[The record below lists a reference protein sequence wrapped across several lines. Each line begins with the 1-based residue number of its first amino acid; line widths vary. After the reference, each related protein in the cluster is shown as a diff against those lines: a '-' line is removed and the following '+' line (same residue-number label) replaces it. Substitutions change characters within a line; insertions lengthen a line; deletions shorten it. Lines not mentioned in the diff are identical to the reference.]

1 MGARKEAGIQ
11 PCGGLTNCFAKIH
24 GERMPKAK
32 VPSKKAAKAPA
43 AVIVPSRFI
52 DGVCAKELFR
62 VGRQMGMSPEQCE
75 RLSGISASKLRR
87 GRGGDEIVLVEKL
100 VDFRRCETT
109 FLRAVALCG
118 GNEAA
123 AVQWVSAYAPALN
136 GRKPIEVAETV
147 SGAKSVEKLLA
158 QLAGAVGQ

>member
-1 MGARKEAGIQ
+1 
-11 PCGGLTNCFAKIH
+11 
-24 GERMPKAK
+24 MPKAK
-32 VPSKKAAKAPA
+32 AQEPSKKAAKAPVA
-43 AVIVPSRFI
+43 EVVPSRFV
-52 DGVCAKELFR
+52 DGVSVRELFR
-62 VGRQMGMSPEQCE
+62 LGRQMGMPPEQFE
-75 RLSGISASKLRR
+75 RLSGASASKLRR
-87 GRGGDEIVLVEKL
+87 GRGGEEAVPVEKL
-100 VDFRRCETT
+100 EDFRRVETI

-147 SGAKSVEKLLA
+147 AGAKSVEKLLA

>member
-1 MGARKEAGIQ
+1 
-11 PCGGLTNCFAKIH
+11 
-24 GERMPKAK
+24 MPTEKK
-32 VPSKKAAKAPA
+32 PSKKAVKAPA
-43 AVIVPSRFI
+43 AVVVPSRFV
-52 DGVCAKELFR
+52 DGVSVRELFR
-62 VGRQMGMSPEQCE
+62 LGRQMCMPPEQFE
-75 RLSGISASKLRR
+75 RLSGASASKLRR
-87 GRGGDEIVLVEKL
+87 GRGGEETVPVEKL
-100 VDFRRCETT
+100 EDFRRVETI

>member
-1 MGARKEAGIQ
+1 MS
-11 PCGGLTNCFAKIH
+11 
-24 GERMPKAK
+24 KAK
-32 VPSKKAAKAPA
+32 VPSKKAAKASV
-43 AVIVPSRFI
+43 AVVVQSRFV
-52 DGVCAKELFR
+52 DGVSVRELFR
-62 VGRQMGMSPEQCE
+62 LGRQMGMPPEQFE
-75 RLSGISASKLRR
+75 RLSGASASKLRR
-87 GRGGDEIVLVEKL
+87 GRGGEEAVPVEKL
-100 VDFRRCETT
+100 EDFRRVETI

-147 SGAKSVEKLLA
+147 AGAKSVEKLLA

>member
-1 MGARKEAGIQ
+1 
-11 PCGGLTNCFAKIH
+11 
-24 GERMPKAK
+24 MPKAK
-32 VPSKKAAKAPA
+32 VPSKKAAKAPTA
-43 AVIVPSRFI
+43 AVVPSRFV
-52 DGVCAKELFR
+52 DGVSVRELFR
-62 VGRQMGMSPEQCE
+62 LGRQMGMPPEQFE
-75 RLSGISASKLRR
+75 RLSGASASKLRR
-87 GRGGDEIVLVEKL
+87 GRGGEEAVPVEKL
-100 VDFRRCETT
+100 EDFRRVETI

-147 SGAKSVEKLLA
+147 AGAKSVEKLLA

>member
-1 MGARKEAGIQ
+1 
-11 PCGGLTNCFAKIH
+11 
-24 GERMPKAK
+24 MPKAK
-32 VPSKKAAKAPA
+32 AKEPSKKAAKAPVA
-43 AVIVPSRFI
+43 EVVPSRFV
-52 DGVCAKELFR
+52 DGVSVRELFR
-62 VGRQMGMSPEQCE
+62 LGRQMGMPPEQFE
-75 RLSGISASKLRR
+75 RLSGASASKLRR
-87 GRGGDEIVLVEKL
+87 GRGGEEAVPVEKL
-100 VDFRRCETT
+100 EDFRRVETI

-147 SGAKSVEKLLA
+147 AGAKSVEKLLA

>member
-1 MGARKEAGIQ
+1 MLQQYR
-11 PCGGLTNCFAKIH
+11 GLTNRFAKIH
-24 GERMPKAK
+24 GERMPTEKK
-32 VPSKKAAKAPA
+32 PSKKAAKAPA
-43 AVIVPSRFI
+43 AVVVPSRFV
-52 DGVCAKELFR
+52 DGVCAKDLFR
-62 VGRQMGMSPEQCE
+62 IGRQMGMSPEQCE
-75 RLSGISASKLRR
+75 RLSGVSASKLRR

-100 VDFRRCETT
+100 VDFRRVETT

>member
-1 MGARKEAGIQ
+1 
-11 PCGGLTNCFAKIH
+11 
-24 GERMPKAK
+24 MPKAK
-32 VPSKKAAKAPA
+32 AQEPSKKAAKAPVA
-43 AVIVPSRFI
+43 EVVPSRFV
-52 DGVCAKELFR
+52 DGVSVRELFR
-62 VGRQMGMSPEQCE
+62 LGRQMGMPPEQFE
-75 RLSGISASKLRR
+75 RLSGASASKLRR
-87 GRGGDEIVLVEKL
+87 GRGGEETVPVEKL
-100 VDFRRCETT
+100 EDFRRVETI

-147 SGAKSVEKLLA
+147 AGAKSVEKLLA

>member
-1 MGARKEAGIQ
+1 
-11 PCGGLTNCFAKIH
+11 
-24 GERMPKAK
+24 MPKAK
-32 VPSKKAAKAPA
+32 AKEPSKKAAKAPA
-43 AVIVPSRFI
+43 PVVVPSRFV
-52 DGVCAKELFR
+52 DGVSVRELFR
-62 VGRQMGMSPEQCE
+62 LGRQMGMPPEQFE
-75 RLSGISASKLRR
+75 RLSGASASKLRR
-87 GRGGDEIVLVEKL
+87 GRGGEEAVPVEKL
-100 VDFRRCETT
+100 EDFRRVETI

-147 SGAKSVEKLLA
+147 AGAKSVEKLLA